1 MLITVLSLKKI
12 MLKLTKLI
20 ILIFFISCTNN
31 SDSVSYYFDSGNGS
45 DLNEGNTIDKPFKT
59 LKKIKEIELKVGDS
73 ILLSNGSSFI
83 GNIKLINKNDIH
95 ISNYNNKNNNN
106 PIIDSKG
113 HIAGIYIENS
123 SDISVS
129 NIQIKANGGGVIE
142 QYKNLTTSKIT
153 DKAIMRAGVLVNI
166 SKNET
171 FKNILVNNVS
181 VSDIFFEDPGFK
193 RDEKEV
199 KTAMGTQAYGFGIR
213 FFNSSKSGL
222 IEGIIVA
229 DCFVENVGHTGIKM
243 TSSGSNRFRNIKV
256 FNNKLRRTG
265 GPSIQFS
272 RVEDLH
278 VYGNDVKY
286 SGSPDD
292 GRKWGRG
299 SGLWTWGSSNVVIEK
314 NSFMYANGPADSAG
328 CHIDF
333 NCDNV
338 IVQYNLSVENAGGF
352 IEILGNNYNCSYRYN
367 VSVNDGHRIKGE
379 GNAFQQGKTFW
390 LSGYVGRGNERNGP
404 FNSYIYNNTIFTKES
419 ILSKIAVD
427 KASNGVL
434 VANNIF
440 HIEGESK
447 HVLGDQYKPD
457 KGGSVEIENTIFQN
471 NLFLKNSYWPKNALI
486 QPSKSLFGNA
496 TFRNTGGEKIS
507 DYVPLNT
514 KLIKDRGIV
523 INKIPNDS
531 LGLFEGLDLE
541 FDILGNKIT
550 GLPDLGAIEIK

>member
-1 MLITVLSLKKI
+1 M
-12 MLKLTKLI
+12 
-20 ILIFFISCTNN
+20 
-31 SDSVSYYFDSGNGS
+31 
-45 DLNEGNTIDKPFKT
+45 
-59 LKKIKEIELKVGDS
+59 
-73 ILLSNGSSFI
+73 
-83 GNIKLINKNDIH
+83 
-95 ISNYNNKNNNN
+95 
-106 PIIDSKG
+106 
-113 HIAGIYIENS
+113 
-123 SDISVS
+123 
-129 NIQIKANGGGVIE
+129 
-142 QYKNLTTSKIT
+142 
-153 DKAIMRAGVLVNI
+153 
-166 SKNET
+166 
-171 FKNILVNNVS
+171 
-181 VSDIFFEDPGFK
+181 
-193 RDEKEV
+193 
-199 KTAMGTQAYGFGIR
+199 
-213 FFNSSKSGL
+213 
-222 IEGIIVA
+222 
-229 DCFVENVGHTGIKM
+229 
-243 TSSGSNRFRNIKV
+243 
-256 FNNKLRRTG
+256 
-265 GPSIQFS
+265 
-272 RVEDLH
+272 
-278 VYGNDVKY
+278 
-286 SGSPDD
+286 
-292 GRKWGRG
+292 
-299 SGLWTWGSSNVVIEK
+299 
-314 NSFMYANGPADSAG
+314 
-328 CHIDF
+328 
-333 NCDNV
+333 
-338 IVQYNLSVENAGGF
+338 
-352 IEILGNNYNCSYRYN
+352 
-367 VSVNDGHRIKGE
+367 NDGHRIKGE